1 MNEWMNES
9 EKSKEIL
16 EQLKEPGML
25 YQGDGELDSIF
36 IANLRY
42 VKTHYM
48 DKGLDL
54 FVWF

>member
-1 MNEWMNES
+1 MGEWMNES

-25 YQGDGELDSIF
+25 YQGDGELESLF
-36 IANLRY
+36 IANLKY